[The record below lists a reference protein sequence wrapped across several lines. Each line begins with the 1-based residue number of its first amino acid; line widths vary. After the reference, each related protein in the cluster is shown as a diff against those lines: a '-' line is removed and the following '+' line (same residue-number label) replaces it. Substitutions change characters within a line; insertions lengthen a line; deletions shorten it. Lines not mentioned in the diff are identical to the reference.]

1 VYGVC
6 VGVGMFGLVRPCVMA
21 WLGRFSL
28 MLALFRILLQVLDP
42 DDDRHVGAHSFV
54 TSGRSNHV
62 NPCLIEKFDGIL
74 LLGKCVYTVRHDV
87 YEVLARRHNVWRWR
101 YVDFHV
107 LEMESSPYGR

>member
-1 VYGVC
+1 MV
-6 VGVGMFGLVRPCVMA
+6 GLVRPCVMA

-28 MLALFRILLQVLDP
+28 MVALFRILLQVLGP
-42 DDDRHVGAHSFV
+42 DDDRHVGTHSFV

-62 NPCLIEKFDGIL
+62 NFCLIERFDGIL
-74 LLGKCVYTVRHDV
+74 LSVRWVYTVRRDV
-87 YEVLARRHNVWRWR
+87 YEVLARRDNVSRWR